1 MTDVTPI
8 LPAAPDD
15 QYDVLSEQLAPRLRE
30 VLQSAGPGHRLR
42 VTTLPQAVMEQLA
55 TALDDPRWLVRV
67 LHEQPTK
74 PFEATA
80 ATIIRL
86 RDHAA
91 APVLVF
97 FPPGPRT
104 ASEDSLD
111 IATFTELSLASMA
124 QSLSEVLLARV
135 TEPLRGE
142 VREVLKHLGEVRQIR
157 HPDEQV
163 NYLLTILKNGGTRGA
178 AGAAIYH
185 FGLVP
190 DFSLFTRG
198 SATTLNWIS
207 RNRQKCD
214 KLSDLNQPLQKR
226 LRGLGLKPDTLQQPL
241 FHFFRLRHTE
251 ESRVWGQQIACDGGS
266 RHLSFDRWDFAD
278 AENDGELRL
287 ILDPL
292 NLPRQQADDV
302 SGADRMPVLN
312 VTGKDPLKVVFRSV
326 PNPSEAPAWKNWRVQ
341 ILAVVDGGATVA
353 WESNSY
359 PKPAGG
365 RLAKVRRSVKMKDVE
380 ALDEGTYF
388 LRVDAYDAEGTLLT
402 TPGRIDPRDENSRAE
417 NESEPFLV
425 VREEVVID
433 DPDVRATF
441 VPSLLAAWLRGA
453 LKALDGKARETV
465 PSRDLTGTW
474 NQPVGSSVKGD
485 VRFDIDT
492 DGFHGYA
499 IVVPGLLRKIEVAF
513 LSNPRALGV
522 YQMALG
528 PARTPGDVE
537 LVRKEQAD
545 LGDISSAA
553 PFLRAREEIF
563 RRIRDQHFPPGV
575 MPEERGA
582 RLGIV
587 EVVDLVSH
595 ADAIRT
601 YAEAF
606 AQLVHSAMDLEPA
619 ERTALLRGVA
629 WLDIVEIRWQGQ
641 PGDPGRGILL
651 APTHPLRLLW
661 HLQHALE
668 CAGAIN
674 AWDQRTHQVL
684 DWRKFIEQLRDELLP
699 LNLPMAVFDRR
710 GRSYTEALPITPYWG
725 LYLPDRDYGDR
736 HVDAS
741 AARDRAL
748 ISMGVRARSVAVTTV
763 NPYDIASRVYEFVV
777 QHPYVEQLRLNVF
790 NPGNGEIVAEV
801 LRAVEAIR
809 RENKSPSSLRYAVHL
824 FAPPSQ
830 LDTVGEAVE
839 SLLDPER
846 HVGEDDEFTLDSGNH
861 LHPKLLVARNS
872 VGDFVV
878 NHTRYP
884 AHLSIL
890 VEQFVALGRIGP
902 LDRYRRGSFVGGL
915 VQEPET
921 VPLEGTGPSIRQATG
936 WSKGVRPTARD
947 AADVG
952 ERMLADLL
960 SATHRLQAAVA
971 LGHAV
976 DRNVGPVLA
985 LQLDAESQGLLRQ
998 VHDVSDRVITIDR
1011 HLGVDFFD
1019 TPSAGEEAG
1028 YLLDFAPEF
1037 LQEERQRIVLT
1048 TRNTQEIECV
1058 LSPMLKGYG
1067 INLRRGDEVMV
1078 LEGLR
1083 SLSGRLALRLEGSTT
1098 RAKEVVGLLFAR
1110 WLMEEIGALK
1120 NRVVIPLDAHRSWF
1134 QAPGVQRR
1142 ADLLL
1147 VGFPGNRVVRM
1158 DIIEVKLREDLP
1170 PASRSPLYR
1179 SMREQTDVTEARLR
1193 ALFDPDLYAVPRADL
1208 AIRSKELA
1216 GVLSFY
1222 TRRAVRYGLLAPI
1235 DGEAALAVAERL
1247 DDGYRLDVQRMGIV
1261 FERLGSGH
1269 HIDEDEP
1276 GFTVHRFGANKARKL
1291 FHIAMGRFD
1300 ERTSVRSELDSSR
1313 SSPLEPGVGALAESP
1328 GEELLLEALR
1338 SNLVVEVSRGD
1349 SYESRAQ
1356 RDAGSFMARDS
1367 GNASSGPDDS
1377 HSPSTAEKLSAAML
1391 GAPAVRNAPEES
1403 SAEVATGVPASS
1415 DFVEPGQTGAQ
1426 DVSGDAPTLEAGG
1439 RRGSEPA
1446 AEEPALVPDV
1456 LLGSTSMTPQFGL
1469 LGRSGSHTVAIDL
1482 TGCNTISLFGVQGFG
1497 KSYTLG
1503 VISEMASAQNRRVN
1517 VLPSPL
1523 ATVIF
1528 HFHKSDAYEPE
1539 YVTAVEPNRK
1549 ASEIDRLFAEYGA
1562 RPKGLED
1569 VVLLTPEAKVE
1580 ARRREYPEVTVE
1592 PIKFSSA
1599 ELGAE
1604 SWKFLMGA
1612 VGNTSLYVRQIV
1624 DIMQS
1629 YGSELTIADLEKEIE
1644 DADFSKSD
1652 RRFAEIRLR
1661 LAKRFID
1668 DGVRLRDVLRP
1679 GRTLIVDMR
1688 DEWMEK
1694 DQALGLFLVIMNTL
1708 AQAEQGGTLFNKL
1721 MVFDEAHKYI
1731 SESGLID
1738 EVVAMIREM
1747 RHWATSV
1754 VIASQDPLSVPRAI
1768 IELTSV
1774 LVLHRMT
1781 SPQWLKHLRSAIVS
1795 LNDVQDAAVTS
1806 LLPGE
1811 ALVWAQRSTDRRFT
1825 LRPQKIVVRP
1835 RFTQHGGGTKTA
1847 VDGAT
1852 IR

>member
-1 MTDVTPI
+1 MT
-8 LPAAPDD
+8 APTTIVPVAPSDHHEA
-15 QYDVLSEQLAPRLRE
+15 LSEQLAPRLRE
-30 VLQSAGPGHRLR
+30 VLENAGPGHRLR
-42 VTTLPQAVMEQLA
+42 VTTLPEPVMERLA
-55 TALDDPRWLVRV
+55 HALEDPRWLVRV
-67 LHEQPTK
+67 LNEQPSK

-86 RDHAA
+86 RDHSE

-124 QSLSEVLLARV
+124 QSLSDVLVERLA
-135 TEPLRGE
+135 EPLRGE
-142 VREVLKHLGEVRQIR
+142 VREVLRYLAEIRQIR

-163 NYLLTILKNGGTRGA
+163 SYLLTVLKNGGCPQA
-178 AGAAIYH
+178 AGAAIYC

-190 DFSLFTRG
+190 DFDLFTRG
-198 SATTLNWIS
+198 STNTLNWLS

-226 LRGLGLKPDTLQQPL
+226 LLALGLKPDTLQQAL
-241 FHFFRLRHTE
+241 FHFFRFRHTE
-251 ESRVWGQQIACDGGS
+251 EPRIWGQQIACDAGN
-266 RHLSFDRWDFAD
+266 RHLAFDRWEFSD
-278 AENDGELRL
+278 AESDGELRL

-292 NLPRQQADDV
+292 NLPRQQADEV

-326 PNPSEAPAWKNWRVQ
+326 PNPSQAPSWKHWRVQ
-341 ILAVVDGGATVA
+341 ILAIGDGGATVA

-365 RLAKVRRSVKMKDVE
+365 RLAKVRRSLKMKDLE
-380 ALDEGTYF
+380 GLDEGTYF
-388 LRVDAYDAEGTLLT
+388 LRIDAYDAEGTLLT
-402 TPGRIDPRDENSRAE
+402 TPRRIDPRDETSRAE

-441 VPSLLAAWLRGA
+441 VPSMLAAWLRGA
-453 LKALDGKARETV
+453 LKALDGKAREPV
-465 PSRDLTGTW
+465 PARELTGSW
-474 NQPVGSSVKGD
+474 NQPVGASVKGD
-485 VRFDIDT
+485 VRFDIET

-499 IVVPGLLRKIEVAF
+499 IVVPGLLRKVEVAF
-513 LSNPRALGV
+513 LSSPRALGV

-528 PARTPGDVE
+528 SARTPGDVE
-537 LVRKEQAD
+537 LVRKEESDLEGLTSAD
-545 LGDISSAA
+545 A
-553 PFLRAREEIF
+553 FLKAREAVF
-563 RRIRDQHFPPGV
+563 TRIRDQHLPPGA
-575 MPEERGA
+575 MPEERVA
-582 RLGIV
+582 RFGIV
-587 EVVDLVSH
+587 EVVDLVPH
-595 ADAIRT
+595 ADAIRE
-601 YAEAF
+601 YATAF
-606 AQLVHSAMDLEPA
+606 ARLVDEAMLQDGQ
-619 ERTALLRGVA
+619 ERTNLLRGVA
-629 WLDIVEIRWQGQ
+629 WLDAVEIRWLGQ

-668 CAGAIN
+668 CARAVE
-674 AWDQRTHQVL
+674 AWDQRTHQVPE
-684 DWRKFIEQLRDELLP
+684 WRRFIEQLRDELLP
-699 LNLPMAVFDRR
+699 LNLPLAVFDRR
-710 GRSYTEALPITPYWG
+710 GRAYTEALPITPQWG
-725 LYLPDRDYGDR
+725 LYLPDRDHDGR

-748 ISMGVRARSVAVTTV
+748 ASMGVRARSVAVTTV
-763 NPYDIASRVYEFVV
+763 NPDQIAVRLYEFVV

-790 NPGNGEIVAEV
+790 NPGNGELVADV
-801 LRAVEAIR
+801 LRAVESQR
-809 RENKSPSSLRYAVHL
+809 RQNRSPSSLRYAVHL

-861 LHPKLLVARNS
+861 LHPKLIVARNDIA
-872 VGDFVV
+872 DFVSD
-878 NHTRYP
+878 HTRFP

-890 VEQFVALGRIGP
+890 IEQFTAQGRVGP
-902 LDRYRRGSFVGGL
+902 LHQYRRGSFVNGL

-921 VPLEGTGPSIRQATG
+921 VPLEGSGPSVRQATG
-936 WSKGVRPTARD
+936 WSKGVRPATRGG
-947 AADVG
+947 ADDV
-952 ERMLADLL
+952 ERMLADVL
-960 SATHRLQAAVA
+960 SATHRLQASVA
-971 LGHAV
+971 LGQSV
-976 DRNVGPVLA
+976 DTHVGPVLA

-1011 HLGVDFFD
+1011 HLGLDFFD

-1048 TRNTQEIECV
+1048 TRNTQEIEGV
-1058 LSPMLKGYG
+1058 LAPMLKGYG

-1110 WLMEEIGALK
+1110 WLMEEIGVLE

-1134 QAPGVQRR
+1134 QGPGPQRR
-1142 ADLLL
+1142 ADVLL
-1147 VGFPGNRVVRM
+1147 VGFPSQGAVRM

-1170 PASRSPLYR
+1170 PAARGPLYR
-1179 SMREQTDVTEARLR
+1179 SMREQTDTTETRLR
-1193 ALFDPDLYAVPRADL
+1193 ALFDPDVYSLPRADL
-1208 AIRSKELA
+1208 ALRAKELA

-1222 TRRAVRYGLLAPI
+1222 IRRAVRYGLLPPVEGDAS
-1235 DGEAALAVAERL
+1235 LAIAECL
-1247 DDGYRLDVQRMGIV
+1247 DDGYRLDVHRIGIV

-1300 ERTSVRSELDSSR
+1300 ERTSVRGDLESVTASAFERGLVALTEAPGEDRLLETLCTNLIVRPSR
-1313 SSPLEPGVGALAESP
+1313 AAKHEPSQRVSGSGPTGLRETPANPYRPGKEAPLEAEHGPAEGEHPDLAPVAPPDEKAEP
-1328 GEELLLEALR
+1328 EAKVPSGSEVAVPPRKPVDQRLA
-1338 SNLVVEVSRGD
+1338 SASDPEVSG
-1349 SYESRAQ
+1349 SA
-1356 RDAGSFMARDS
+1356 AGSV
-1367 GNASSGPDDS
+1367 P
-1377 HSPSTAEKLSAAML
+1377 
-1391 GAPAVRNAPEES
+1391 
-1403 SAEVATGVPASS
+1403 VA
-1415 DFVEPGQTGAQ
+1415 
-1426 DVSGDAPTLEAGG
+1426 
-1439 RRGSEPA
+1439 
-1446 AEEPALVPDV
+1446 DV
-1456 LLGSTSMTPQFGL
+1456 LLGSSSMTPQFGL
-1469 LGRSGSHTVAIDL
+1469 LGRSGSQSVAIDL

-1503 VISEMASAQNRRVN
+1503 VVAEMASARNPGVN

-1549 ASEIDRLFAEYGA
+1549 TSEVDRLLAEYGA

-1580 ARRREYPEVTVE
+1580 ARRRDYPGVAVQ
-1592 PIKFSSA
+1592 PIKFSSS

-1629 YGSELTIADLEKEIE
+1629 YGRDLTLADLEKEIE
-1644 DADFSKSD
+1644 GADFTKSD
-1652 RRFAEIRLR
+1652 RRYADIRLK

-1668 DGVRLRDVLRP
+1668 DGARLRDMLKP
-1679 GRTLIVDMR
+1679 GRTLIIDMR

-1694 DQALGLFLVIMNTL
+1694 DQALGLFLVLMNTL
-1708 AQAEQGGTLFNKL
+1708 AQAEENGALFNKL

-1731 SESGLID
+1731 SESGLIG

-1774 LVLHRMT
+1774 LILHRIT
-1781 SPQWLKHLRSAIVS
+1781 SPQWLKHLRTAIVA

-1811 ALVWAQRSTDRRFT
+1811 ALVWAQRSTDKRFT
-1825 LRPQKIVVRP
+1825 LRLQKLAVRP

-1847 VDGAT
+1847 VDGAS